1 MANYLDDLKGKSISV
16 GGVPLPD
23 RKNLSFTG
31 AGVTGSD
38 DSANN
43 ATVIDVSGGG
53 GGEVFVEIRTSR
65 TRRRARGN
73 EDDDARGDGL
83 SDAQGD
89 VARGGNRA
97 RGVHGGARGPFGQVR
112 ATTKGVSERAGR
124 ARARF
129 DHRLYL

>member
-1 MANYLDDLKGKSISV
+1 MTSTNRREAYDGLEWRLDARVASRASLVEAEAKYLLKLGRV
-16 GGVPLPD
+16 G
-23 RKNLSFTG
+23 R
-31 AGVTGSD
+31 
-38 DSANN
+38 
-43 ATVIDVSGGG
+43 GG
-53 GGEVFVEIRTSR
+53 
-65 TRRRARGN
+65 ARGK

-97 RGVHGGARGPFGQVR
+97 RSVHGGARGPFGQVR